1 VIDLGDTV
9 TAYTNEILTFDR
21 WTAKLSIKEHLAAI
35 ESYDQAVRQFLERLR
50 QLGLLNYPE
59 AT

>member
-1 VIDLGDTV
+1 
-9 TAYTNEILTFDR
+9 
-21 WTAKLSIKEHLAAI
+21 LAAI